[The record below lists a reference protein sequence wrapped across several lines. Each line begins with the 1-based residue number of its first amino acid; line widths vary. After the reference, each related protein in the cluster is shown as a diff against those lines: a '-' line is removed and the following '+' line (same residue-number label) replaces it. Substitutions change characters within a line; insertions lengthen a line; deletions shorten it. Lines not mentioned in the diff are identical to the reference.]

1 VIVLVSKPPHPDVLE
16 RLEATLT
23 AVPKP
28 VVACALGLPPR
39 PPGGAVRWVSTVDD
53 AAAAAAAL
61 AQGRL
66 WAGRPFTDPERVRL
80 RFDRIRREG
89 SPGGRLVLGLYT
101 GGTLAHEARL
111 VFEPLVGA
119 VSHGDGGSA
128 PPGCH
133 RILDLGEDVYTAGR
147 PHPMI
152 EPTGRAGR
160 IAAAGDAAEVGVV
173 LLDIVLG
180 RGAHADPAGPVASA
194 VEAARRR
201 AAMRGRRLATVA
213 SVVGTPRD
221 PQGLERQVAR
231 LEAAGVEVL
240 PSNAEAARFAALL
253 LRPELAVTLLGSAA

>member
-1 VIVLVSKPPHPDVLE
+1 
-16 RLEATLT
+16 
-23 AVPKP
+23 
-28 VVACALGLPPR
+28 
-39 PPGGAVRWVSTVDD
+39 
-53 AAAAAAAL
+53 
-61 AQGRL
+61 
-66 WAGRPFTDPERVRL
+66 
-80 RFDRIRREG
+80 
-89 SPGGRLVLGLYT
+89 
-101 GGTLAHEARL
+101 
-111 VFEPLVGA
+111 
-119 VSHGDGGSA
+119 
-128 PPGCH
+128 
-133 RILDLGEDVYTAGR
+133 
-147 PHPMI
+147 MI

-213 SVVGTPRD
+213 SVVGTSRD
-221 PQGLERQVAR
+221 PQGLEHQVAR